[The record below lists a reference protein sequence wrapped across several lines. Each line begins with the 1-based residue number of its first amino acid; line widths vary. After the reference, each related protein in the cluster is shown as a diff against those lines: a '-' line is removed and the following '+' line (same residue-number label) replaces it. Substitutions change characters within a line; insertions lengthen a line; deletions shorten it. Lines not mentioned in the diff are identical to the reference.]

1 MRFYEESRVVP
12 AEAQK
17 TIIGGKLRGKT
28 DINPMWRIKKL
39 TEMFGPVGFGWTCRI
54 TDKWLEPAA
63 QEVGC
68 FVRCELQVKVD
79 GKWSEPIE
87 GIGGSSF
94 VALEKGTPTMNDECY
109 KMAYTDAI
117 SVACKALGMGADIY
131 WNADRTKY
139 TLSAPAPAPK
149 AAAQPKAQPA
159 PKPQPQ
165 PAPKAEE
172 TVTAPKTMT
181 IDGNG
186 NEELSEELSL
196 LFIQEVQPKIVTATT
211 NAELLKVYNSYP
223 QLQGRLCFMD
233 CLSNRRKEVEAALSK
248 KK

>member
-1 MRFYEESRVVP
+1 MDNNMRFYEESRAVP

-68 FVRCELQVKVD
+68 FVRCELRVKVD
-79 GKWSEPIE
+79 GEWSEPIE
-87 GIGGSSF
+87 GIGGSSI

-117 SVACKALGMGADIY
+117 SVACKALGMGADVY

-139 TLSAPAPAPK
+139 TLPAAAPAPAPK

-165 PAPKAEE
+165 PAPK
-172 TVTAPKTMT
+172 TMT
-181 IDGNG
+181 VDGKVDDEKLVG
-186 NEELSEELSL
+186 M
-196 LFIQEVQPKIVTATT
+196 FINEVQPKIGMTITL
-211 NAELLKVYNSYP
+211 EGLKNIYNGYP
-223 QLQGRLCFMD
+223 QLQGKPYFMT
-233 CLSNRRKEVEAALSK
+233 ALSAQRKQIEEALRK
-248 KK
+248 K

>member
-54 TDKWLEPAA
+54 TDKWLEPTA

-68 FVRCELQVKVD
+68 FVRCELRVKV
-79 GKWSEPIE
+79 GGEWSEPIE

-131 WNADRTKY
+131 WNADRAKY
-139 TLSAPAPAPK
+139 TSPVPAPAPK

-159 PKPQPQ
+159 PKPQP
-165 PAPKAEE
+165 APQAM
-172 TVTAPKTMT
+172 TV
-181 IDGNG
+181 DDNG
-186 NEELSEELSL
+186 SEELSEELSL
-196 LFIQEVQPKIVTATT
+196 LFIQEVQPKIVAATN
-211 NAELLKVYNSYP
+211 NAELLKVYQAYP
-223 QLQGRLCFMD
+223 QLQGLPFFMD
-233 CLSNRRKEVEAALSK
+233 SLTSRKKILENPEVAEADK
-248 KK
+248 K